1 MNAGDKRE
9 KAKIIQAEVDALFH
23 TAEKANPDHNVTYL
37 DIVRIA
43 DRVREH
49 FNNKTPPQIESALE
63 IATGLCH
70 PKKLDGIQQI
80 KKGLG
85 GLLACAGG
93 TSLLFGVIQI
103 IVHGLAITT
112 VTGMLW
118 WKSTTVSILLG
129 GPIGIVIGL
138 TSLAAGVYVL
148 SLKAPSKKRSV
159 VALDIIKDGIDNWVA
174 ADAFSSLPD
183 IKWVQNLSEEEFF
196 ALISLAWH
204 IADADGAHSQEE
216 MLIIDLILKTR
227 KPTEQAVAEGL
238 GSTPVNQAIDTLR
251 QSKYADKCFD
261 LIKFISESDGP
272 VSPEEATIVGL
283 FEVN

>member
-1 MNAGDKRE
+1 MSEGDKRE

-23 TAEKANPDHNVTYL
+23 TAEKTNPDHNVTYL

-49 FNNKTPPQIESALE
+49 FNNKTPPQIEYALE
-63 IATGLCH
+63 VATGLCH
-70 PKKLDGIQQI
+70 PEKLAGIQQI

-93 TSLLFGVIQI
+93 TSLLWGIIQI
-103 IVHGLAITT
+103 IVYGLAVTT
-112 VTGMLW
+112 TTGILW
-118 WKSTTVSILLG
+118 WKSTAVSILLG
-129 GPIGIVIGL
+129 GPIGIAIGIA
-138 TSLAAGVYVL
+138 SLAAGVYVL
-148 SLKAPSKKRSV
+148 SLKAPSKRKSV
-159 VALDIIKDGIDNWVA
+159 VSLDVIKKGIDNWVA
-174 ADAFSSLPD
+174 ADAISSLPD
-183 IKWVQNLSEEEFF
+183 VKWVQNLSEEEFF

-204 IADADGAHSQEE
+204 MADADGAHSQEE

-238 GSTPVNQAIDTLR
+238 GSTPVNQAVVTLR

-261 LIKFISESDGP
+261 LIKFISESDGT
-272 VSPEEATIVGL
+272 VSPEEAAIVGL
-283 FEVN
+283 FEAN